1 MHGSRFPSLTLM
13 PRIISLLICSLTFVF
28 PAVVVGAEKPPAK
41 ERITVGAEEEV
52 LLLPWGVRLPAR
64 IDTGAATTS
73 LDARNLTVKGNMA
86 EFRLPEEYGG
96 LQMRLPVVAWRHV
109 RSAEYRERRP
119 VVEMEFCFGS
129 KRIHGRVNLNDR
141 ARVKYPVIIGRNMLK
156 YGYIV
161 DCTQSNIAP
170 PSCPE
175 PASR

>member
-1 MHGSRFPSLTLM
+1 MSMS
-13 PRIISLLICSLTFVF
+13 ISLLICYLTFAF
-28 PAVVVGAEKPPAK
+28 SGVVGAAEKPPPK

-64 IDTGAATTS
+64 VDTGAATTS

-129 KRIHGRVNLNDR
+129 KRIRGRVNLNDR
-141 ARVKYPVIIGRNMLK
+141 ARVKYPLIIGRNLLK

-161 DCTQSNIAP
+161 DCTQSNTAP

-175 PASR
+175 PAAR